1 MKALEKILL
10 YKEEKIEFEDYF
22 DITKKWVKVLLYTQ
36 KKQVFFITFYDI
48 TKYKVKEIEIEK
60 YN

>member
-22 DITKKWVKVLLYTQ
+22 DITKKWVKVLLYAQ
-36 KKQVFFITFYDI
+36 KNRLLYHIL
-48 TKYKVKEIEIEK
+48 
-60 YN
+60 